1 MGRVEEVQVEEV
13 GVVVVVGAVAVAVEE
28 KKEEEGE
35 EEKEGIDLSN
45 RNVACPKRSL
55 LELYASARSA
65 TPTLPP
71 LLSSSPARAASFD
84 GIPLP
89 LFVVDVVDTCLFAF
103 LLFCLHSR
111 SLFLVFERL
120 SWFV

>member
-1 MGRVEEVQVEEV
+1 VGRVEEVQVEEV

-71 LLSSSPARAASFD
+71 LLSSSLR
-84 GIPLP
+84 PLAP
-89 LFVVDVVDTCLFAF
+89 RRSTGF
-103 LLFCLHSR
+103 H
-111 SLFLVFERL
+111 SLFLL
-120 SWFV
+120 SMSSTLVSLLFFSSAFILVLSF